1 MKDLKI
7 PARGQIPTHLVYAAA
22 IVGTPG
28 VRSQDVQTFI
38 DGIQR
43 RLQELAVEHSTDNN
57 ALIMTRAFTDAEED
71 VQHMGTHVTQDT
83 LQRRHV

>member
-1 MKDLKI
+1 M
-7 PARGQIPTHLVYAAA
+7 
-22 IVGTPG
+22 GTPG
-28 VRSQDVQTFI
+28 ARSPVVQAFI
-38 DGIQR
+38 DRIQR
-43 RLQELAVEHSTDNN
+43 HLQELVVEHSTDNN